1 MHDDSAHPDE
11 LLPWYVNGTLEGPE
25 RERVEK
31 HLESCRRCR
40 DEAAWLARLREQIKA
55 EGGADA
61 PGELG
66 LRRLMR
72 QVRDSEAKT
81 RARRLQWWQPAL
93 AAAVVVIVIQSV
105 LLVKPWQEAETGIVP
120 LGMQVSGAVVQ
131 VEFAPTAT
139 EAQIREVLQAV
150 DGIIVE
156 GPGAL
161 GIYRIR
167 LQGISPA
174 DDARVA
180 AAVAALRA
188 RKGVVVHAA
197 PE

>member
-1 MHDDSAHPDE
+1 MHDDSTHPDE

-25 RERVEK
+25 RARVEK

-72 QVRDSEAKT
+72 QVRGSEAKP

-161 GIYRIR
+161 GVYRIR
-167 LQGISPA
+167 LQGVSPA

-197 PE
+197 AE

>member
-1 MHDDSAHPDE
+1 MHDDSTHPDE
-11 LLPWYVNGTLEGPE
+11 LLSWYVNGTLEGPE
-25 RERVEK
+25 RARVEK

-72 QVRDSEAKT
+72 QVRGSEAKP

-167 LQGISPA
+167 LQGVSPA

-197 PE
+197 AE

>member
-1 MHDDSAHPDE
+1 MHDDSTHPDE
-11 LLPWYVNGTLEGPE
+11 LLSWYVNGTLEGPE
-25 RERVEK
+25 RARVEK

-72 QVRDSEAKT
+72 QVRGSEAKP

-150 DGIIVE
+150 DGIIVD

-161 GIYRIR
+161 GVYRIR
-167 LQGISPA
+167 LQGVSPA

-197 PE
+197 AE

>member
-55 EGGADA
+55 EGRADA

-72 QVRDSEAKT
+72 QVRDSEAKP

-93 AAAVVVIVIQSV
+93 AAAVMIIVIQSV
-105 LLVKPWQEAETGIVP
+105 LLVRPWQATDTGIVP
-120 LGMQVSGAVVQ
+120 LGGQPSTAVVQ

-150 DGIIVE
+150 DGVIVD

-167 LQGISPA
+167 LQGVAPGDA
-174 DDARVA
+174 DRVA

-188 RKGVVVHAA
+188 REGIVVHAA